1 MRDLA
6 KVCSLDLD
14 RDARERAFESVSGG
28 REHHLLLNLCVIGGP
43 DRCDQ

>member
-6 KVCSLDLD
+6 EVCSLDLD
-14 RDARERAFESVSGG
+14 RDARERALERISGG
-28 REHHLLLNLCVIGGP
+28 REHHLLLNLCVIRRP